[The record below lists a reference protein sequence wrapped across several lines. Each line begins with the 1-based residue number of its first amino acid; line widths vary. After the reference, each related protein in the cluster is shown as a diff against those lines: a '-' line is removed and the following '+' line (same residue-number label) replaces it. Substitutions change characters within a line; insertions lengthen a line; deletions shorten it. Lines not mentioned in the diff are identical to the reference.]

1 MAVERKEQVT
11 CCQDVKEDEDLA
23 TWRPLVTLAK
33 QFQSNGGAE
42 NVLALV
48 NIENSFEEFIIK
60 KSR

>member
-1 MAVERKEQVT
+1 MMLIGLEIRTDHTALH
-11 CCQDVKEDEDLA
+11 LA

-48 NIENSFEEFIIK
+48 NIENSFEEYIIK